1 MEFLEFQ
8 ISFSEFFN
16 VWNWFE
22 KGLKIAKISI
32 YEEIWNNLKNVKFG
46 MEKKF
51 LEKISKVVFHRFLGE
66 ISLKKWFF
74 KIFAKNN

>member
-1 MEFLEFQ
+1 M
-8 ISFSEFFN
+8 
-16 VWNWFE
+16 
-22 KGLKIAKISI
+22 GLKITKISI
-32 YEEIWNNLKNVKFG
+32 FEEVCENLKNVKFG
-46 MEKKF
+46 MEKVF

>member
-1 MEFLEFQ
+1 MVGKFYLGFQ
-8 ISFSEFFN
+8 GKKLTSN
-16 VWNWFE
+16 
-22 KGLKIAKISI
+22 GLKMGQILPKISI
-32 YEEIWNNLKNVKFG
+32 FEEVNENFKSVKLGMKKN
-46 MEKKF
+46 F